1 MNTTQPTDLRTKR
14 VAQGLTLGEIA
25 TICDTDQG
33 TVLRWERFDTEP
45 SPTYRE
51 AYSKALGISVEELGR
66 IIYAG
71 RKAKPSPVKVSPKR
85 RALVA
90 RKAR

>member
-1 MNTTQPTDLRTKR
+1 MNTTPDTDLRTKR
-14 VAQGLTLGEIA
+14 SARGLTLGEIA
-25 TICDTDQG
+25 SLCGTDQG

-45 SPTYRE
+45 SPSYRD

-71 RKAKPSPVKVSPKR
+71 RRSKPSPVKVSPKR
-85 RALVA
+85 RARVA
-90 RKAR
+90 GGR